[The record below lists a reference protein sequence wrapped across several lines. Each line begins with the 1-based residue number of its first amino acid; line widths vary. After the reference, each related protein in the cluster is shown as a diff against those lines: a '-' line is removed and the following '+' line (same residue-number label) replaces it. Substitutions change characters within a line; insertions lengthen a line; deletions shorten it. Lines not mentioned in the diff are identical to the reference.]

1 MIGDTIGS
9 LATDNTRVRSDLIS
23 PPRDVWKNC
32 FGGPVGEKN
41 HWTGSFRKDF
51 MIHWRRAL
59 HHRWGLA
66 GAEGRKDISVEDLA
80 RDQLVFRDHLVVV
93 LGAKVSRDIGVAILL
108 LQFSSTKQAQNG

>member
-1 MIGDTIGS
+1 MEELFWRPRRGEEPLDRKLPERLHDTLEKS
-9 LATDNTRVRSDLIS
+9 LA
-23 PPRDVWKNC
+23 
-32 FGGPVGEKN
+32 
-41 HWTGSFRKDF
+41 
-51 MIHWRRAL
+51 
-59 HHRWGLA
+59 HRWGPA